1 MWHNGDNLDSLVFKS
16 QKVTFNDMEKKPYV
30 TGTYTKKH
38 PHRDYDK
45 RRVFKEAF
53 LPELKELAETIT
65 NISLLARSL
74 GVTPKPIEIC
84 ISEKKHQEALK
95 RNVPPYLHWRTYHD
109 PVKHREKM
117 RRYRARKKELGLIN
131 KRTGQKQYYVKKAD
145 RPQHTKESL

>member
-1 MWHNGDNLDSLVFKS
+1 MDSLVFKS
-16 QKVTFNDMEKKPYV
+16 QKVTFKDMEKKPYV

-53 LPELKELAETIT
+53 LPELKELTETIT

-74 GVTPKPIEIC
+74 GVYSTPIRTNTNEVYRRKYLW
-84 ISEKKHQEALK
+84 ST
-95 RNVPPYLHWRTYHD
+95 PPKQDWREYYD

-117 RRYRARKKELGLIN
+117 RRYRARKKALGLVN

-145 RPQHTKESL
+145 RPQHTKESS